1 MSFFFALNYAYS
13 YFHYCTFSKGDKRF
27 WNMPSL
33 EGVTI
38 SSIDNGF
45 DFEGQLLT
53 EQAGE

>member
-13 YFHYCTFSKGDKRF
+13 YFHYCTFLKGDKRF
-27 WNMPSL
+27 WHMPSL